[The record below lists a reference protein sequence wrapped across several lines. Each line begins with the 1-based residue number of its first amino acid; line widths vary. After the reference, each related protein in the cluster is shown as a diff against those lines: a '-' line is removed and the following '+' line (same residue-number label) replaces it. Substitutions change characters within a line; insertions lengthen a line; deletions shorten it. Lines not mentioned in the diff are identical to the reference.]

1 MIIIPIIVIIS
12 SIFLFLRDYPNDR
25 FLAVIFILSG
35 IIQIFENFGCF
46 RINQLFINPIFYLL
60 IFIKI
65 FSLSTYFIRKWWFN
79 PVILYMSICLLYSLY
94 MILIRKS

>member
-1 MIIIPIIVIIS
+1 MIIIPLIVIIS
-12 SIFLFLRDYPNDR
+12 SVFLFLRDYPNDR
-25 FLAVIFILSG
+25 WLAVIFILSG

-60 IFIKI
+60 IIIKI
-65 FSLSTYFIRKWWFN
+65 FSISAYFIRKWWFN

-94 MILIRKS
+94 MTLS

>member
-1 MIIIPIIVIIS
+1 MFIIPIIVIIS
-12 SIFLFLRDYPNDR
+12 SVFLFLRDYPDDR
-25 FLAVIFILSG
+25 WLAVIFILSG

-65 FSLSTYFIRKWWFN
+65 FSISRFFVKNTWFN
-79 PVILYMSICLLYSLY
+79 FIPVIYIITCFIYY
-94 MILIRKS
+94 VILIRKS